1 MKLVKTLFGIVFCML
16 LVTNV
21 MAQNDRHLQR
31 ARQKVLDRYEQMFID
46 LKLTPEQKE
55 AIVANWAERNLEI
68 GKQTKDAEDPVAVRH
83 AINKEYH
90 EKLRKEISD
99 DILIEAKKWERSH
112 Q

>member
-1 MKLVKTLFGIVFCML
+1 MKLFKALFGIAFIML
-16 LVTNV
+16 LSTTAV
-21 MAQNDRHLQR
+21 AQNNKAMER
-31 ARQKVLDRYEQMFID
+31 ARQKVLDKFEQMFID
-46 LKLTPEQKE
+46 LNLTEEQKE
-55 AIVANWAERNLEI
+55 AIVSNWAERNLEI

-112 Q
+112 

>member
-1 MKLVKTLFGIVFCML
+1 MKRFRILFAIAFFAL
-16 LVTNV
+16 FSTVT
-21 MAQNDRHLQR
+21 MAQNDKAMQR
-31 ARQKVLDRYEQMFID
+31 ARQKVLDKYEQMFID
-46 LKLTPEQKE
+46 LKLTDEQKE

-68 GKQTKDAEDPVAVRH
+68 GKQTKNAEDPVAVRH

>member
-1 MKLVKTLFGIVFCML
+1 MRLFKMLFGVAFIML
-16 LVTNV
+16 LSTTAV
-21 MAQNDRHLQR
+21 AQNDKGMQR

-46 LKLTPEQKE
+46 LNLTPEQKE
-55 AIVANWAERNLEI
+55 AIVANWAERNQEI
-68 GKQTKDAEDPVAVRH
+68 GRQTKDAEDPVAVRH